1 MKLFSS
7 SSLAEKHRLVEKDE
21 KNIQERQAQA
31 QQQQL
36 QVQQQEIE
44 QKTQM
49 EQAKM
54 QQEDTLNQRDNE
66 TKILIAQMNAY
77 AKQNE
82 DDGIV
87 EPEYSQEAKDKLL
100 ESMRQFDERLKLDRE
115 RLEFDKDKAKS
126 DARLKEKQINKTTQ
140 KSGKIAANINSS
152 F

>member
-1 MKLFSS
+1 
-7 SSLAEKHRLVEKDE
+7 
-21 KNIQERQAQA
+21 
-31 QQQQL
+31 
-36 QVQQQEIE
+36 
-44 QKTQM
+44 M

-140 KSGKIAANINSS
+140 KSGK
-152 F
+152 

>member
-7 SSLAEKHRLVEKDE
+7 SSLAEKQRLVEKDE

-44 QKTQM
+44 QKTQI

-54 QQEDTLNQRDNE
+54 QQEDALNQRDNE

-140 KSGKIAANINSS
+140 KSNK
-152 F
+152 